1 MQTKYRIANFKILLL
16 SMLGMA
22 ILVLVLIYF
31 AQKFSYTVNQTYF
44 LIFGLSLLTFMM
56 FYINLKFSKLVSF
69 NIVNNNINI
78 LESNKN
84 TEIKGSD
91 VIDYNFYLLT
101 HKTMGHLLRINTKN
115 KEYIYWIVWVSL
127 QKITEEETSN
137 IKELQKDVSEVL
149 RAKKIKKG
157 VDYCIVFF
165 SWLPFILLALGL
177 LTLLFG
183 LFYVFSL

>member
-1 MQTKYRIANFKILLL
+1 MQKQYRIANFKILLL

-69 NIVNNNINI
+69 NMINNSINI
-78 LESNKN
+78 IESDKN
-84 TEIKGSD
+84 TEIKRAD

-101 HKTMGHLLRINTKN
+101 HKTLGHLLRINTKN

-127 QKITEEETSN
+127 QKITEEETNN
-137 IKELQKDVSEVL
+137 IKNLQNDVSEVL
-149 RAKKIKKG
+149 RTKKVKKG
-157 VDYCIVFF
+157 IDYCILFF
-165 SWLPFILLALGL
+165 SRLPFILLSIGALILVYG
-177 LTLLFG
+177 T
-183 LFYVFSL
+183 FYIFYL

>member
-1 MQTKYRIANFKILLL
+1 MQTQYRIANFKILLL
-16 SMLGMA
+16 SMLGMG
-22 ILVLVLIYF
+22 VLLMVLIYF

-44 LIFGLSLLTFMM
+44 LIFGLCLLTFMM

-69 NIVNNNINI
+69 NIINNNINI
-78 LESNKN
+78 IESDTN
-84 TEIKGSD
+84 TEIKGGD

-101 HKTMGHLLRINTKN
+101 HKTMGHVLRINTEN

-127 QKITEEETSN
+127 QKITEEETNN
-137 IKELQKDVSEVL
+137 IKLLQKDISQVL
-149 RAKKIKKG
+149 RTKKMKKG
-157 VDYCIVFF
+157 VDYCIIFF
-165 SWLPFILLALGL
+165 SWLPFILLAVGL